1 MTRTL
6 TLTQDAAMAAAEQL
20 AAELRDVGAIAL
32 RTGRGAVVIAPH
44 HDLTIAIH
52 HADVWNID
60 GRALR
65 SFRVTV
71 NACLTLRHHDTTTV
85 TTEGTVFSPTGT
97 LRAVGALH
105 FATCLT

>member
-1 MTRTL
+1 MARTL

-20 AAELRDVGAIAL
+20 ATDLSGMGAIAL
-32 RTGRGAVVIAPH
+32 HTERGAVVIAPH

-52 HADVWNID
+52 HDDVWTID
-60 GRALR
+60 GRAHR

-71 NACLTLRHHDTTTV
+71 NACLALRHHDTTTV
-85 TTEGTVFSPTGT
+85 TAEGTVFSPTGT

-105 FATCLT
+105 FAACLT